1 MKMTLEKAFPIVAA
15 ALGRKLGV
23 RVEVHGDRAR
33 TNGTVI
39 QIPSLKMESSDHREV
54 AWGFLAHESA
64 HLRWTDFDVFRA
76 GATSPLRQSLLNII
90 EDIRIERRLVD
101 LYPGTRLSLE
111 RTVEAVLSEGGFALQ
126 NPNAPLGAHLQAYVL
141 LMLRARDL
149 GQKALGKLAD
159 EAGQRLHRHL
169 GYRGMNRLHSILGL
183 IEDLE
188 DTQEALALVDRL
200 LEIQPE
206 DPDPERNPDRSEQ
219 EFPGGQNPQGGDVDQ
234 DPDGDMGHASNGPG
248 RCESVME
255 SDLIPDPFAKAA
267 MILEREAMK
276 GVGATLPVADDV
288 PPSGAQS
295 LALLATARMESKGL
309 RSSLEGLVQAQ
320 VERRVRHQR
329 QGLRLDGAR
338 LPRLSVGDPRIFL
351 ARGKVRHPDTAVHL
365 LIDRS
370 PSMSA
375 LVSRAEGGHARRIDL
390 AFEAAIALT
399 LALEAIPG
407 VNPGVTAFPGE
418 QGEATRVFRV
428 LPHGV
433 RLSSVQDRLV
443 TDLDGST
450 PLAEAL
456 LYGAS
461 ELLATRE
468 SRKVLLVLTD
478 GIPDDLD
485 AAITMVREIR
495 EAGIEVHGIGLA
507 IEVDRVFGPSVT
519 ISDLGE
525 LRKGLFNL
533 CQGILAYQP

>member
-39 QIPSLKMESSDHREV
+39 QIPSLKMESSDHRDV

-64 HLRWTDFDVFRA
+64 HLRWTDFDVFRS

-111 RTVEAVLSEGGFALQ
+111 RTVEAVLSEGGFALP
-126 NPNAPLGAHLQAYVL
+126 NPNAPLGAHLQAYLL
-141 LMLRARDL
+141 LMLRAREL
-149 GQKALGKLAD
+149 GQKALLELAD
-159 EAGQRLHRHL
+159 EAGQRLHRLL
-169 GYRGMNRLHSILGL
+169 GDRGMNRLHGTLGM
-183 IEDLE
+183 IENLE

-200 LEIQPE
+200 LEIQLR
-206 DPDPERNPDRSEQ
+206 DPDPERNPDVSAHESPEEQ
-219 EFPGGQNPQGGDVDQ
+219 DPQEGDVDQ
-234 DPDGDMGHASNGPG
+234 DPAGAMGHASNGPG
-248 RCESVME
+248 RCETVME

-267 MILEREAMK
+267 MILEREAVK
-276 GVGATLPVADDV
+276 GVGSTLPVADDV
-288 PPSGAQS
+288 PPSGDHS
-295 LALLATARMESKGL
+295 LALLAKARMESKGL

-338 LPRLSVGDPRIFL
+338 LPRLSIGDPRIFL
-351 ARGKVRHPDTAVHL
+351 ARGAVRQPDTAVHL

-461 ELLATRE
+461 ELIATRE

-485 AAITMVREIR
+485 AAITMVRSLR
-495 EAGIEVHGIGLA
+495 DAGIEVHGIGLA

-525 LRKGLFNL
+525 LRKGLFTL
-533 CQGILAYQP
+533 CQGILAHQP